1 MALKKDVLKNY
12 FQVPPKA
19 EEKPSNSATLNDNAI
34 KKDYNFY
41 RIFDDPTRE
50 QNLGQNTGHTQD
62 KLKSDLRQT
71 TEQSQDVLR
80 PNIGQIEEP
89 RTIIKDKLRTQYGTD
104 SRTYLVQDSDK
115 PKTNYTYTSLNFGL
129 QRTIV
134 LFIHDCCKQNR
145 DKVTP
150 PLSIEHIANACS
162 TTKLS
167 AQKTIQR
174 LEKKQL
180 IIRKAYQNG
189 RGGWTQYELPEK
201 IFQEILQIE
210 VSNNLKTNLGHI
222 QDNIRSETRTQ
233 PGTNNTSSSSSNNL
247 DTTTTVDELP
257 TEWDEIDL
265 AELTKRNVRFGKHHL
280 QQVYPYL
287 KDKYESYDVQESL
300 DAFIYDLDNKNIT
313 IRSSSVGMLLKIFK
327 AGGLYISEHYI
338 SPETKL
344 LLENAE
350 RAKQR
355 QQQIEEAKYQEWL
368 AKPENQEKIKRNLP
382 AGMLIPYERNE
393 SQAHNYIREY
403 IYKMIKNDY

>member
-1 MALKKDVLKNY
+1 MALKKDVLNNY

-19 EEKPSNSATLNDNAI
+19 KEKASNPTVNDAVI

-41 RIFDDPTRE
+41 RIFDDPIRE
-50 QNLGQNTGHTQD
+50 QNSGHTQD
-62 KLKSDLRQT
+62 KFESNQGQN
-71 TEQSQDVLR
+71 TEQSQDKLKQ
-80 PNIGQIEEP
+80 NIRQIEKT
-89 RTIIKDKLRTQYGTD
+89 RTISKDNLRTQSGTDYRTELGLNSDKLR
-104 SRTYLVQDSDK
+104 
-115 PKTNYTYTSLNFGL
+115 TNYTYTSLNFGL

-180 IIRKAYQNG
+180 IVRKAYQNG

-233 PGTNNTSSSSSNNL
+233 PGTSSPSSSFNNL
-247 DTTTTVDELP
+247 NTTTTAEELP
-257 TEWDEIDL
+257 PEWEEIDL
-265 AELTKRNVRFGKHHL
+265 TELARRNIRFGKQHL

-287 KDKYESYDVQESL
+287 KNNYESYDLQESI
-300 DAFIYDLDNKNIT
+300 DAFVFDLDSKHIT
-313 IRSSSVGMLLKIFK
+313 IRSSSVGMLLKIFR
-327 AGGLYISEHYI
+327 AGELYISQHYI
-338 SPETKL
+338 SPENKL

-355 QQQIEEAKYQEWL
+355 KQQLEEAKYQEWL

-382 AGMLIPYERNE
+382 AGMLIPFERNE
-393 SQAHNYIREY
+393 PQAHNYIREY
-403 IYKMIKNDY
+403 IFKTIKNDY